1 MSRPKILTTYRDTM
15 VTHLIRKF
23 GFSEEEADRRFR
35 LACKDR
41 YSPMT
46 AVVVETLTEGLPQLK
61 AVDLVTYLDKHAD
74 DLISPSGS
82 LYCQHEKKTGA
93 TIGMILNKLKQR
105 KKLKKEQLKYKAI
118 DDVVNMLLAY
128 YGQTVI
134 KIGVN
139 SLPGN
144 YGSPYSIFYS
154 KGNYNA
160 ITSAGRALIGYANTC
175 IEHVL
180 GGNFGWFSIDQLI
193 NHVTIHLQGSIDAEK
208 VRATM
213 NKHGLK
219 PATKQELS
227 KFFKDELCI
236 YHRYKDQELNRI
248 DELVSHLT
256 DEEVQYFWYYQNL
269 RHVIMGNDESFRP
282 WMQETFDLNN
292 VVTDPN
298 VKPDDLFK
306 LDGALVTMVN
316 VAFNYEVSSGDP
328 KIQVY
333 DLPKAMPD
341 KAVRFVNIANHV
353 QKELD
358 KMTDIFD
365 TFIFTDKCVP
375 DVLNRKFMQRNSS
388 VISDTDSVI
397 FTVKDWVQ
405 WYTGDIYKISNGTY
419 HIACLMIYWITLAVA
434 HVLKLYSICH
444 GAKGDRVKDMA
455 MKNEFLYP
463 TMCLADIKKTY
474 AGVVTVQEG
483 VILSKPS
490 TDIKGVQLK
499 GSDICKAATQYGENF
514 IVKDILLGSLNQ
526 KISGHDLIKKAMEW
540 ELKIYNEVIKGSI
553 TWCQPQSIKSKD
565 GYAKPMSS
573 PYYYYLAWQEI
584 FAWKYGDIQIPTK
597 CVVVPIAEPTKEYF
611 DDLSKSSPKVAKL
624 FQGFILANQKPP
636 SKIALAPTV
645 ASIPV
650 ELMPLVM
657 VRDIVHENTR
667 PVRLIL
673 QQLGVTCGFVDDDN
687 AKLLFN
693 EVYGDHRILARLVNN
708 TTRKQDEQHQ

>member
-1 MSRPKILTTYRDTM
+1 MARPRILQTYRDTM
-15 VTHLIRKF
+15 VTHLQRKF
-23 GFSEEEADRRFR
+23 GFSAEEADRRFR

-74 DLISPSGS
+74 DILSPNGS
-82 LYCQHEKKTGA
+82 FYCQHDKKTGK
-93 TIGMILNKLKQR
+93 TIQMILNRLKLR
-105 KKLKKEQLKYKAI
+105 KKFKKEMLRFKAI
-118 DDVVNMLLAY
+118 GDTVNQLICY
-128 YGQTVI
+128 YLQTVI

-154 KGNYNA
+154 KDNYNS
-160 ITSAGRALIGYANTC
+160 ITSSGRALIGYANTC

-193 NHVTIHLQGSIDAEK
+193 NHVTIHLQGSIDPEK
-208 VRATM
+208 VRTCLQNHSLRFVSKA
-213 NKHGLK
+213 
-219 PATKQELS
+219 ELAQ
-227 KFFKDELCI
+227 FFKDSLCI
-236 YHRYKDQELNRI
+236 YHRYTEQELARV
-248 DELVSHLT
+248 DDLVSHLT
-256 DEEVQYFWYYQNL
+256 DEEVQFFWYYQNL
-269 RHVIMGNDESFRP
+269 RHIIIGNDNIFRP
-282 WMQETFDLNN
+282 WAEAMFDLS
-292 VVTDPN
+292 N
-298 VKPDDLFK
+298 VKDEPGVVADDLFK

-316 VAFNYEVSSGDP
+316 VAFNAVVGSGDP
-328 KIQVY
+328 EIQVY
-333 DLPKAMPD
+333 DLPKHMPD
-341 KAVRFVNIANHV
+341 KAVKFVNIAHHV
-353 QKELD
+353 ERELKTMD
-358 KMTDIFD
+358 DIFD
-365 TFIFTDKCVP
+365 TFIFTDLCVP

-405 WYTGDIYKISNGTY
+405 WYTGDIYKISPGTY

-444 GAKGDRVKDMA
+444 GAKGDRVRDMA

-474 AGVVTVQEG
+474 AGVITVQEG
-483 VILSKPS
+483 VILPKPS

-499 GSDICKAATQYGENF
+499 GSDICKAATQFGENF
-514 IVKDILLGSLNQ
+514 IVQDILLGSLNQ

-540 ELKIYNEVIKGSI
+540 ELKIYSEVVKGSI

-573 PYYYYLAWQEI
+573 PYYYYYAWQEI

-597 CVVVPIAEPTKEYF
+597 CIVVPITGPTREYF
-611 DDLSKSSPKVAKL
+611 DDLRKSSPKVARL
-624 FQGFILANQKPP
+624 FEGFILANKKPP
-636 SKIALAPTV
+636 SKIALAPTMTV
-645 ASIPV
+645 IPK

-667 PVRLIL
+667 PIRLIL
-673 QQLGVTCGFVDDDN
+673 QQVGVTCGFVNDDN

-693 EVYGDHRILARLVNN
+693 EVYGDHRILSRLVN
-708 TTRKQDEQHQ
+708 TTRKQQDE